1 MATGYSRVVEFS
13 GTSGTA
19 TCVELPA
26 APRGVL
32 DRLIITQLS
41 GTSAG
46 GTVSVFDRKGACAN
60 ANDLNVEES
69 GEVTSIADSGG
80 SASITFDAAHNL
92 KVGDE
97 IEIKGSSV
105 SAYNTTHTVTSVTS
119 DTVAVTDVAFTSGA
133 TGGFWQTLPFLP
145 TLNPVSHLVYSGS
158 VSSGSLQA
166 FDIDRGYENR
176 DNQDEFRRARY
187 SALWLEYTPD
197 QNGTFEVAV
206 TTESDGII

>member
-1 MATGYSRVVEFS
+1 MATGYSRTVQFAGVS
-13 GTSGTA
+13 GIA

-32 DRLIITQLS
+32 ERLIITQLT
-41 GTSAG
+41 GTAAG
-46 GTVSVFDRKGACAN
+46 GSVSVFDRKGACAN
-60 ANDLNVEES
+60 ANDLNVEEA
-69 GEVTSIADSGG
+69 GGVTSIADSGG

-92 KVGDE
+92 QVGDQ

-105 SAYNTTHTVTSVTS
+105 SAYNTTHTVASVTS

-133 TGGFWQTLPFLP
+133 TGGLWQTLPFLP
-145 TLNPVSHLVYSGS
+145 TANPASHLVYSGS

-176 DNQDEFRRARY
+176 DNQSETKRTRS
-187 SALWLEYTPD
+187 SALWLEYTPN
-197 QNGTFEVAV
+197 QNGTFEVAI